1 MSHDCPKCF
10 GKRSTCGKLPQCDN
24 CEYLESC
31 RFCSED
37 DGSSCNRRLGHISY
51 DRYDYSKDI
60 AEQSSPEATALDDSE
75 TRRIMEYLL
84 DIDNYTA
91 ELLSE
96 VLHGGC
102 NTAADL
108 ARKFGV
114 SRQAIHR
121 KIVDCCTANPDLRK
135 LFISRLYRC
144 RRIMR
149 NSKRLTEQAKRKHN
163 PNQMEFNF

>member
-1 MSHDCPKCF
+1 MQDCPECF
-10 GKRSTCGKLPQCDN
+10 GKRSDCGNLPQCDT
-24 CEYLESC
+24 CEYIDSC
-31 RFCSED
+31 RYCAKDSPRNH
-37 DGSSCNRRLGHISY
+37 GYGHTSY
-51 DRYDYSKDI
+51 ERYSYSREV
-60 AEQSSPEATALDDSE
+60 AAQPQPQPEAPVSDSE
-75 TRRIMEYLL
+75 TRTIMEYLL

-96 VLHGGC
+96 VLHGDC
-102 NTAADL
+102 NTASDL

-149 NSKRLTEQAKRKHN
+149 DSKRLSEQAERKNN
-163 PNQMEFNF
+163 PNQLEFNF